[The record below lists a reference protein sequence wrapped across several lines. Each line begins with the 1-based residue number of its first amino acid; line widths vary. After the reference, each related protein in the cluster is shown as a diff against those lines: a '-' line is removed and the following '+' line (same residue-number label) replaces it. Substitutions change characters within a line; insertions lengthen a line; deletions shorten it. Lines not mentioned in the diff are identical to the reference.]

1 MFPVIDIGPIAIQS
15 AGLILLLG
23 FFFGTWLTTYF
34 AKNLGTNGTVIENS
48 LLYGLI
54 SGILGARIGFVLQ
67 NPNIFVGNIWSFFSP
82 TPTMLSGGFGLLVGS
97 IVAIIIAQ
105 KNHLPLLPT
114 LDTLSPFVLMMFT
127 SIHLANLAEGNA
139 FGLSTNLPWG
149 IELWGT
155 VRHPVQLY
163 AVFISVIILCW
174 ILGKTNFLHTTGFL
188 KSGILINLTLALL
201 SMTTIF
207 IRAFIDRK
215 ILLGPIDVWQLGGLI
230 VLIINIL
237 LIYKQSFQ
245 TQKPISVFFSMG
257 SNLKAEINLE
267 NARNRLSESFKIRRA
282 SSIYRT
288 EPVKDGNQ
296 KTYYLNQ
303 ILELETAYS
312 FSELREHLKEI
323 EKEFG
328 RDTGN
333 RKQIPLDLD
342 ILSYHTE
349 VFIFN
354 GKNIPDPDIVK
365 YRYIAEPLAEIAP
378 NFRHPGTGVSI
389 ESILKS
395 IEDTAKVE
403 KIKESDNGPEK

>member
-1 MFPVIDIGPIAIQS
+1 MFPVIDIGPLAIQS

-54 SGILGARIGFVLQ
+54 SGIFGARIGFVLQ
-67 NPNIFVGNIWSFFSP
+67 NPNIFLGNFWSIFSP

-163 AVFISVIILCW
+163 AVFISAIILCW
-174 ILGKTNFLHTTGFL
+174 ILVKTKFLRTTGFL

-201 SMTTIF
+201 SITTIF
-207 IRAFIDRK
+207 TRAFIDRK
-215 ILLGPIDVWQLGGLI
+215 ILLGPIDVWQLAGLI
-230 VLIINIL
+230 VLIINFL
-237 LIYKQSFQ
+237 LIYKRSFQ
-245 TQKPISVFFSMG
+245 TKNPNSVFISMG

-267 NARNRLSESFKIRRA
+267 NAYDCLSKSIKIRHA

-296 KTYYLNQ
+296 RTYYLNQ

-323 EKEFG
+323 ENEFG

-333 RKQIPLDLD
+333 RKQISLDLD

-403 KIKESDNGPEK
+403 KIKESDNGPE